1 MERNRGR
8 PDRFDFFVEKLRQ
21 AKAEMGKIIVGQE
34 EMVNCFLV
42 VLVMGGHIW
51 SEGPP
56 GVGKTLGMRT
66 FAKIL
71 DIDSKGIQFTPDL
84 LPMDLKI
91 AIDLL
96 SRADSE
102 AAHEEAVSLLRKVIR
117 GKIFTNLFRGDEF
130 NRTPQKVQTVL
141 LEAMQEREVTTGAET
156 YKLDRPYIVCLTS
169 NFIEHEGTYNVSEAL
184 ADRITLKARL
194 DYPSSEEECKIASRR
209 KDIESDKIEL
219 RKVFSKEEIIEMQDL
234 FDLLYRF
241 GPEHPLTRYAVR
253 IVRHIR
259 SQKKHV
265 TYGPTPRGSADLLY
279 SAAALAIV
287 EGVLD
292 VPPDY
297 IKRMALPALRGT
309 FNLTNEAEH
318 EGIDHDKI
326 ILEAVESVR
335 VNEGTQS

>member
-8 PDRFDFFVEKLRQ
+8 PERFDFFVDKLRQ
-21 AKAEMGKIIVGQE
+21 AKAEMEKIIVGQE
-34 EMVNCFLV
+34 EMVNCFLT
-42 VLVMGGHIW
+42 VLVMSGHIW

-84 LPMDLKI
+84 LPTDLKI

-102 AAHEEAVSLLRKVIR
+102 ATHEEAVSLLRKVIR
-117 GKIFTNLFRGDEF
+117 GKIFTNLFMGDEF

-141 LEAMQEREVTTGAET
+141 LEAMQERQVSTGAET
-156 YKLDRPYIVCLTS
+156 YRLDRPYIVCLTS

-194 DYPSSEEECKIASRR
+194 GYPSFEEECRIAAMR
-209 KDIESDKIEL
+209 KDIEADKIEL

-234 FDLLYRF
+234 FDSLYRF
-241 GPEHPLTRYAVR
+241 NPEHPLTRYAVR
-253 IVRHIR
+253 IVHRIR

-279 SAAALAIV
+279 SAAALAML

-292 VPPDY
+292 LPPDY

-309 FNLTNEAEH
+309 FNLTDDAVHN
-318 EGIDHDKI
+318 GVDHDKI
-326 ILEAVESVR
+326 ILEAIENVKVSDEARS
-335 VNEGTQS
+335 